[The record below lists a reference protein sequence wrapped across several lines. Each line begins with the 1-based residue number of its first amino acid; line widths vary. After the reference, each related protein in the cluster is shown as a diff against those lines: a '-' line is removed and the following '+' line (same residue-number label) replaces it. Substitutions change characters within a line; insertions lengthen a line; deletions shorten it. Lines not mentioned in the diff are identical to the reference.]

1 MTLNQILIS
10 ATAALCSF
18 AIAASAQAASATQ
31 KSDTHTV
38 IRSLLER
45 QQQDVALFPQFQERF
60 QHLLAADNVPGG
72 IYAIVHRDRIVEV
85 QPFGVRAAGSS
96 EPVDG
101 NTVFRIASVSKTF
114 AGTLTSLLAQQGVVD
129 LQAPV
134 LNYVPDLSF
143 KNPEFNHSLR
153 VEHLVAQSTGVIPN
167 AYDNLIEANM
177 ERQQILPHFK
187 RINPMCTPGAC
198 YGYQNVLFSLI
209 EDVVEERTGKTYT
222 QLVEENLFAPLNMQ
236 HASFGLDAYLASTNK
251 AAPHIRGRNGWFSR
265 EVGPHYYRYAA
276 AAGVNASATDLAQW
290 LIAQM
295 GYAPDVLPTEAILA
309 SREKRIRTTR
319 DLRRRSWRPFLNDAH
334 YGLGWRVY
342 EFLEHDLVYHGGWV
356 QGFRAEI
363 AYSPDY
369 EIGLVV
375 LMNAESSVM
384 NEIAPMFWSHVI
396 PLMQEEQWVPY
407 RYANNIR
414 LSEPKHFDT
423 LDRATAETPQRK
435 PLPFGEPQ
443 LIPSGVL
450 TP

>member
-1 MTLNQILIS
+1 MLRKLFCFAAAFSFAS
-10 ATAALCSF
+10 ATAL
-18 AIAASAQAASATQ
+18 ASAGQVAKADPHET
-31 KSDTHTV
+31 
-38 IRSLLER
+38 IRALI
-45 QQQDVALFPQFQERF
+45 QQQNSEVAIFPQFQERF
-60 QHLLAADNVPGG
+60 EQLLRADDVPGG
-72 IYAIVHRDRIVEV
+72 VYAIVHRDRIVEV
-85 QPFGVRAAGSS
+85 RPFGVRNAGSN
-96 EPVDG
+96 EPIDA

-114 AGTLTSLLAQQGVVD
+114 AGSLTSLLADQGLVD
-129 LQAPV
+129 LNARV
-134 LNYVPDLSF
+134 LDYVPDLSF
-143 KNPEFNHSLR
+143 KNPEFNASLR
-153 VEHLVAQSTGVIPN
+153 VEHLVAQTTGVIPN
-167 AYDNLIEANM
+167 AYDNLIEANL
-177 ERQQILPHFK
+177 EKQQILPHFQ

-209 EDVVEERTGKTYT
+209 EDVVEQRTGKAYT
-222 QLVEENLFAPLNMQ
+222 QLVEETLFTPLNMQ
-236 HASFGLDAYLASTNK
+236 HASFGLDAYLASNNR
-251 AAPHIRGRNGWFSR
+251 AAPHIRGRNGWFTR

-295 GYAPDVLPTEAILA
+295 GYAPDVLPTTAILN
-309 SREKRIRTTR
+309 SREKRVRTTR

-342 EFLEHDLVYHGGWV
+342 EFMNHELVYHGGWV

-375 LMNAESSVM
+375 LMNAESAVM
-384 NEIAPMFWSHVI
+384 NEITPIFWSHVI

-407 RYANNIR
+407 LYANSIR
-414 LSEPKHFDT
+414 SLEPKAVDSLEH
-423 LDRATAETPQRK
+423 ATAGQQSRE

-443 LIPSGVL
+443 LIPVGVL